1 MKIEIRTMKGAYD
14 NDNCFVHARMGAL
27 NENEFVMTM
36 QRLNRHGVDDFSLIQ
51 VCKSFDGGKTWTAP
65 AEEPA
70 FAFPEKEG
78 ACWVGCDAAHRL
90 HKKTGKLLNLC
101 SIMVH
106 YMGNDEPTH
115 DFPHGGGY
123 TVYDEVTGRFSPVR
137 PLQLPQS
144 YGYFDAFP
152 QSCQWVELENGDLLI
167 PMAVRP
173 TTAVRYAT
181 AVVRCSFDGE
191 TLTPLEVGS
200 LLQYEHERG
209 LYEPQLC
216 EFGGKYYLTLR
227 NDDAGYV
234 SVSEDGLH
242 YSEPVL
248 WTWDTGDTLPNY
260 NTQQHWLIC
269 GGKLYL
275 VYTRKAGNNDHVFRH
290 RAPLFMAEVNPDKL
304 CVLRH
309 TEVIVAP
316 ERGARLGNF
325 GVTEIS
331 PNCSVITAAEWM
343 QPLGCERYGSDN
355 TIFITEVTED

>member
-1 MKIEIRTMKGAYD
+1 MKIEIRTMNGAFD
-14 NDNCFVHARMGAL
+14 GNSCFVHARAGAQNK
-27 NENEFVMTM
+27 NELVLTM
-36 QRLNRHGVDDFSLIQ
+36 QKLNLHGVDDFSLLQ
-51 VCKSFDGGKTWTAP
+51 VCKSFDGGKTWSTP
-65 AEEPA
+65 VEEPA
-70 FAFPEKEG
+70 FAMPEKDG
-78 ACWVGCDAAHRL
+78 VRWVGCDAAHRF
-90 HKKTGKLLNLC
+90 HKKTGKLLTLC
-101 SIMVH
+101 SIAVYH
-106 YMGNDEPTH
+106 TGASSAAKEI
-115 DFPHGGGY
+115 PHGGGY
-123 TVYDEVTGRFSPVR
+123 AVYNAAAGRFSPVCS
-137 PLQLPQS
+137 LMLPEGW
-144 YGYFDAFP
+144 GYFDAFP

-173 TTAVRYAT
+173 TTAMRYAT

-200 LLQYEHERG
+200 LLCYEHERG

-216 EFGGKYYLTLR
+216 AFDGKYYLTLR

-290 RAPLFMAEVNPDKL
+290 RAPLFMAEVNPEKL

-355 TIFITEVTED
+355 TIFVTEVTED

>member
-1 MKIEIRTMKGAYD
+1 MKIDIRTMAGAYD
-14 NDNCFVHARMGAL
+14 GGSCFVHARAGAL
-27 NENEFVMTM
+27 NENELVLTM
-36 QRLNRHGVDDFSLIQ
+36 QKLNRHGVDDFSLLQ
-51 VCKSFDGGKTWTAP
+51 VCKSADSGKTWSAP

-70 FAFPEKEG
+70 FAMPEENG
-78 ACWVGCDAAHRL
+78 VRRVGCDAAHRF
-90 HKKTGKLLNLC
+90 HKKTGKLLTLC
-101 SIMVH
+101 SIAVYRAGADAVMK
-106 YMGNDEPTH
+106 EI
-115 DFPHGGGY
+115 PHGGGY
-123 TVYDEVTGRFSPVR
+123 AVYDEKTGQFDQVR
-137 PLQLPQS
+137 SLVLPES
-144 YGYFDAFP
+144 WGYFDAYP

-173 TTAVRYAT
+173 TTRVLYAT

-191 TLTPLEVGS
+191 TITPLEVGN
-200 LLQYEHERG
+200 LLQYDHERG

-216 EFGGKYYLTLR
+216 AFGGKYYLTLR

-242 YSEPVL
+242 YAEPVV
-248 WTWDTGDTLPNY
+248 WRWDSGCELPNY

-290 RAPLFMAEVNPDKL
+290 RAPLFMAEVDPQAL
-304 CVLRH
+304 CVRRH

-355 TIFITEVTED
+355 SIFVTTVTAE